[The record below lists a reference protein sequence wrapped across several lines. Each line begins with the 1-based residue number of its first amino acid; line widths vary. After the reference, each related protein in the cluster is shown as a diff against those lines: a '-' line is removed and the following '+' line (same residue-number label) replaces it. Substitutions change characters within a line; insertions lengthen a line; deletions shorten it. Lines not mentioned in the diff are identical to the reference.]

1 MLTSRILRRRQR
13 PSNASI
19 QEVGRSSAW
28 IPPSLHRKATRQLG
42 ILTRRLFD
50 PEKAWFVALWS
61 PYHLPTCPELPNRKK
76 GTGSN
81 KDSFQDSLIGKL
93 VRLSR
98 QSGEDSKVLIQT
110 PSKSRRDAI
119 YVVGVPLSL
128 KAGVV
133 IG

>member
-1 MLTSRILRRRQR
+1 M
-13 PSNASI
+13 
-19 QEVGRSSAW
+19 
-28 IPPSLHRKATRQLG
+28 
-42 ILTRRLFD
+42 
-50 PEKAWFVALWS
+50 
-61 PYHLPTCPELPNRKK
+61 CPELPNRKK

-119 YVVGVPLSL
+119 YVVGVPF
-128 KAGVV
+128 VV
-133 IG
+133 ESRGCDRLTGGFAIFRLPAT